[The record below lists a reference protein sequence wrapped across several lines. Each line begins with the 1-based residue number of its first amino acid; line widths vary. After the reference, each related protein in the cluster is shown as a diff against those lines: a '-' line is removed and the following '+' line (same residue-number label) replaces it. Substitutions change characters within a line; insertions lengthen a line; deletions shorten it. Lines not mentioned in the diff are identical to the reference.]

1 MRMTQ
6 QQWDEH
12 QRKHGFAKDI
22 AKAFAVEPQ
31 VVSPAQERWS
41 KGKEKEL
48 ADLVVADLRRRG
60 YIVVRSRMDKPTGQD
75 RGVPDLIVMFGPRVA
90 CIELKAGNNKLSQA
104 QRTYHDAL
112 MAANVPTKVA
122 YNFDEAVSFAILT
135 LQP

>member
-1 MRMTQ
+1 MVKRQGEGTG
-6 QQWDEH
+6 
-12 QRKHGFAKDI
+12 RPRGCR
-22 AKAFAVEPQ
+22 
-31 VVSPAQERWS
+31 PAQ
-41 KGKEKEL
+41 
-48 ADLVVADLRRRG
+48 
-60 YIVVRSRMDKPTGQD
+60 
-75 RGVPDLIVMFGPRVA
+75 A